1 MKTKNQFSLR
11 PKKFKILNKM
21 RENQMQEHIK
31 RSPSLIKH
39 PSNAGVAQLCKL
51 LKVNSALVQYQK
63 FPALTPS
70 FHNNSLQFTA

>member
-1 MKTKNQFSLR
+1 
-11 PKKFKILNKM
+11 
-21 RENQMQEHIK
+21 MQEHIK

-51 LKVNSALVQYQK
+51 LKVYSALVQYQK